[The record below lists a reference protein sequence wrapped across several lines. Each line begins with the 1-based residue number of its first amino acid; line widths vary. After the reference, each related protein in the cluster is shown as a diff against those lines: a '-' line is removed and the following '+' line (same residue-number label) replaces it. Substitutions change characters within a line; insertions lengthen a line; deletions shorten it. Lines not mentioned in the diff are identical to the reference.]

1 MALTKGIRAAAIE
14 EDGCSLGLNHLIL
27 NRKDRDLINENRE
40 GFERMANLLLEKE
53 VIFAED
59 IEKIL
64 GPKSKP
70 AGSESDATDNTT
82 TATTPSADA

>member
-1 MALTKGIRAAAIE
+1 MYDIQQKDNFVLRFEQTVKECWNNPALNDYKGPVKTY
-14 EDGCSLGLNHLIL
+14 GQL
-27 NRKDRDLINENRE
+27 
-40 GFERMANLLLEKE
+40 
-53 VIFAED
+53 AED